1 MITILVND
9 QILEIHTDFTL
20 CQVLQKLN
28 ISEEG
33 IAIAVNENIIPKSRW
48 SATTLSIND
57 KLIIITATQ
66 GG

>member
-1 MITILVND
+1 MITIRVND
-9 QILEIHTDFTL
+9 QILEIHKEFTL
-20 CQVLQKLN
+20 LQVLQQLN

-33 IAIAVNENIIPKSRW
+33 IAIAVNENIVPKSRW